1 MFKNLNVLGKG
12 MKPIFIEFRAIAK
25 YHGENTFYLEHDGW
39 VKMEWVSKHLLNNSP
54 PHLPTM

>member
-25 YHGENTFYLEHDGW
+25 YHGENTFYLEHDG
-39 VKMEWVSKHLLNNSP
+39 
-54 PHLPTM
+54 